1 MSLMN
6 LFAISG
12 SAVSAQSKRLNV
24 VASNLANADS
34 VAGPDGQP
42 YKARQLTFEAQY
54 LPGQEVAGVRVSNV
68 SENAAPGRRVHE
80 PGNPLA
86 DAEGYV
92 THSNVSVVDEMVNM
106 ISASRAYQNNIEVMN
121 TARQLLSKTLQMG
134 Q

>member
-1 MSLMN
+1 MSLFN
-6 LFAISG
+6 VFTISG

-24 VASNLANADS
+24 VASNMANADS

-42 YKARQLTFEAQY
+42 YKARQLSFQAEAADAS
-54 LPGQEVAGVRVSNV
+54 GVAGVRVAGI
-68 SENAAPGRRVHE
+68 SENQAPGRRIHE
-80 PGNPLA
+80 PAHPMA

-106 ISASRAYQNNIEVMN
+106 ISASRSYQNNVEVMN

>member
-1 MSLMN
+1 MSLIN
-6 LFAISG
+6 VFAIAG

-24 VASNLANADS
+24 VASNLANADA

-42 YKARQLTFEAQY
+42 YKARQIQFETQPLAA
-54 LPGQEVAGVRVSNV
+54 GDASGVRVSGIL
-68 SENAAPGRRVHE
+68 ETQAPLRRVHE

-86 DAEGYV
+86 DADGYV
-92 THSNVSVVDEMVNM
+92 THSNVNVVDEMVNM
-106 ISASRAYQNNIEVMN
+106 ISASRSYQNNVEVMN